1 MAFPCSCRAKAKG
14 VVDHVD
20 AAPRIVV
27 ATPGCEPMVHTQ
39 DGTTGAYEAVAILD
53 AWTSLYD
60 LRLDARVDVL
70 SNWMQAMS
78 LCKSRAAGG
87 RGLLIGETYP
97 TLARSLMLW
106 DPAWLR
112 AMSSRTALRR
122 GCPQSSVPPAFGGD
136 VMRWNVPCTT

>member
-1 MAFPCSCRAKAKG
+1 MWMPPRALSS
-14 VVDHVD
+14 
-20 AAPRIVV
+20 PL
-27 ATPGCEPMVHTQ
+27 PGCETH
-39 DGTTGAYEAVAILD
+39 GAYAKMVRREPTRAVAILD

-106 DPAWLR
+106 DPRVVASNELADR
-112 AMSSRTALRR
+112 IATGL
-122 GCPQSSVPPAFGGD
+122 PPIVSAACIWGE
-136 VMRWNVPCTT
+136 T